1 MKKALLY
8 FIIALVAVLFMVAG
22 CDLGTDPPPD
32 QTDIPSIIY
41 SQHIQPIFARSCL
54 SSGCHNAV
62 DAEEDLV
69 LESWETVFEGSHHG
83 AMVIPFRPDKSHLV
97 FHINTDSTLGPV
109 AQPLM
114 PPGEPLSRSEVELI
128 MRWILEGARND
139 AGEVAFADPTAGKV
153 YVTNQADD
161 EVAVIDRATNLVMRM
176 VPVGSLD
183 NRSSPPEAPHNVVI
197 DPQGEFFYVNLIV
210 GNELWKYSTSNDTH
224 VGRISLGSSAS
235 PAQVAITSDGKK
247 AYVSNFDLGGSR
259 RGIQVLDLEALAVVD
274 SVYDPRL
281 WATHGVQL
289 THDGKWL
296 WTANQFS
303 DNIAVIDTD
312 KDSIVAII
320 KVDPTVPDGPPT
332 GVPQFGPYQLVFT
345 SDDNFAYVTCRIS
358 NDVRVFDTQ
367 TRQLVTAIPVGV
379 NPLIL
384 DISPDDEFVYVANR
398 GTGASPSK
406 TVSVIRTS
414 DNTEVLKI
422 QDVGVEPHGVAVTPD
437 GVWVYVTCENV
448 NSPDTPHHPV
458 TGLKT
463 PGYVAV
469 IDAATNQVVKQIEV
483 GAFGA
488 GIAILP

>member
-1 MKKALLY
+1 MMKYGTFRCVLAACL
-8 FIIALVAVLFMVAG
+8 LVAAG
-22 CDLGTDPPPD
+22 CDLGSDPPPG
-32 QTDIPSIIY
+32 QTEIPAIIY
-41 SQHIQPIFARSCL
+41 SHHIQPIFTRSCL
-54 SSGCHNAV
+54 GSGCHNSV

-69 LESWETVFEGSHHG
+69 LESWATLFEGSHHG
-83 AMVIPFRPDKSHLV
+83 AMVIPYRPDKSHLI
-97 FHINTDSTLGPV
+97 FHLNTDSTLAPV
-109 AQPLM
+109 AGPLM
-114 PPGEPLSRSEVELI
+114 PPGQALPRGEVELL

-139 AGEVAFADPTAGKV
+139 AGEVAFTDPPSGKV

-176 VPVGSLD
+176 VSVGSLE
-183 NRSSPPEAPHNVVI
+183 NRNSPPEAPHNVVI
-197 DPQGEFFYVNLIV
+197 DPQGQFFYINLIV
-210 GNELWKYSTSNDTH
+210 GNEIWKYRTSDDTY
-224 VGRISLGSSAS
+224 VGRILLGGFTS
-235 PAQVAITSDGKK
+235 PAQVAIMNDGRK
-247 AYVSNFDLGGSR
+247 AYVSNFDLSGSR
-259 RGIQVLDLEALAVVD
+259 RGIQILDLEALAVVD

-296 WTANQFS
+296 WTANQQS

-312 KDSIVAII
+312 NDSLIAII
-320 KVDPTVPDGPPT
+320 KADPTVPDGPPT

-345 SDDNFAYVTCRIS
+345 ADDRFAYVTCRFS
-358 NDVRVFDTQ
+358 NEVRVFDTQ
-367 TRQLVTAIPVGV
+367 TRQLVTVIPVGV

-414 DNTEVLKI
+414 DNTELLKI
-422 QDVGVEPHGVAVTPD
+422 QDVGVEPHGVAVTAD
-437 GVWVYVTCENV
+437 GALVYVACENT
-448 NSPDTPHHPV
+448 NNPDTPHHPV

-469 IDAATNQVVKQIEV
+469 INAATHQVVKQIEV

-488 GIAILP
+488 GIAVLP